1 MSRLPV
7 LPRSDLRIAELELV
21 PDVDV
26 VVALVLELLDEAVCF
41 FLRYPVG
48 FQRPALHNLEDL

>member
-1 MSRLPV
+1 M
-7 LPRSDLRIAELELV
+7 AELELV